1 MKIRLWILSICGVIH
16 FAEVFREKNKYV
28 RQSRFN
34 VFLLNLF
41 NVVVLQ
47 LSYVSE
53 SPGMLVETHC
63 LISGSPH
70 HLLFVCLFV
79 FYQVGLG

>member
-1 MKIRLWILSICGVIH
+1 MISFV
-16 FAEVFREKNKYV
+16 EVFHEKKKYG

-41 NVVVLQ
+41 NIVVLQ
-47 LSYVSE
+47 RSYVSE

-63 LISGSPH
+63 LISGSTH
-70 HLLFVCLFV
+70 HFLGFFNE
-79 FYQVGLG
+79 VGLG